1 MGAARASLGLP
12 STFIYPRVLASLSM
26 VLEPTGRKPDDEKE
40 AESKEDEE
48 VEEGEEA
55 VEGEEGEAAEGEAV
69 VEGEEEAEDA
79 PVVPVPIPEGAM
91 PAGEGRGPRGREGR
105 MLGRPSEEGYV
116 RTRLPDHKRGE
127 LFGIADSLQGGSRL
141 KVNCEDGKSRM
152 ARIPGKLKRRMWIR
166 EGDLVIIR
174 PWDFQNEKC
183 DVVFRYTKT
192 QASYLSRRG
201 MIPKQIDIF

>member
-1 MGAARASLGLP
+1 MALVPGKGDKKAP
-12 STFIYPRVLASLSM
+12 VE
-26 VLEPTGRKPDDEKE
+26 EPAEPDDVVEE
-40 AESKEDEE
+40 GEEVVEDEE
-48 VEEGEEA
+48 VEGGAVAEGEEIPIDPDA
-55 VEGEEGEAAEGEAV
+55 PAV
-69 VEGEEEAEDA
+69 V
-79 PVVPVPIPEGAM
+79 VPAIPEGAM

-116 RTRLPDHKRGE
+116 RVRMPDHKKAE

-166 EGDLVIIR
+166 EGDLVIVR

-201 MIPKQIDIF
+201 MIPKQIDVF

>member
-1 MGAARASLGLP
+1 
-12 STFIYPRVLASLSM
+12 M
-26 VLEPTGRKPDDEKE
+26 VPAPIHGKKKEEPTDEAAE
-40 AESKEDEE
+40 A
-48 VEEGEEA
+48 VEEA
-55 VEGEEGEAAEGEAV
+55 VEGEEVAEA
-69 VEGEEEAEDA
+69 VEGEEGAEGEVEDEIPPGA
-79 PVVPVPIPEGAM
+79 PVAVIPAIPEGAM

-116 RTRLPDHKRGE
+116 RVRLPDQKKGE
-127 LFGIADSLQGGSRL
+127 LFGIADALQGGSRL

-166 EGDLVIIR
+166 EGDLVIVR
-174 PWDFQNEKC
+174 PWDFQNDKC

-201 MIPKQIDIF
+201 MIPKQINIF

>member
-1 MGAARASLGLP
+1 
-12 STFIYPRVLASLSM
+12 M
-26 VLEPTGRKPDDEKE
+26 VLDPGRKEEPAEEVTDE
-40 AESKEDEE
+40 AE
-48 VEEGEEA
+48 VEEGEEGEA
-55 VEGEEGEAAEGEAV
+55 VEGEEGEEVLEEGEAG
-69 VEGEEEAEDA
+69 EGT
-79 PVVPVPIPEGAM
+79 PVAPVPIPEGAM

-116 RTRLPDHKRGE
+116 RVKLPDQKKGE

-174 PWDFQNEKC
+174 PWDFQNDKC

-201 MIPKQIDIF
+201 MIPKQIDVF

>member
-1 MGAARASLGLP
+1 
-12 STFIYPRVLASLSM
+12 M
-26 VLEPTGRKPDDEKE
+26 VLDPGKKDDEAKVDEE
-40 AESKEDEE
+40 AEE
-48 VEEGEEA
+48 VEEGEETEGG
-55 VEGEEGEAAEGEAV
+55 EGEGAE
-69 VEGEEEAEDA
+69 VEDEVPPDA
-79 PVVPVPIPEGAM
+79 PVAVVPAVPEGAM

-116 RTRLPDHKRGE
+116 RVRLPDHKKAE
-127 LFGIADSLQGGSRL
+127 LFGIADQLQGGSRL

-201 MIPKQIDIF
+201 MIPKQIDVF

>member
-1 MGAARASLGLP
+1 MTLGPGAGDP
-12 STFIYPRVLASLSM
+12 
-26 VLEPTGRKPDDEKE
+26 EK
-40 AESKEDEE
+40 K
-48 VEEGEEA
+48 V
-55 VEGEEGEAAEGEAV
+55 VEGEPEEPAESE
-69 VEGEEEAEDA
+69 EGEEEAGEEAEGAEETTA
-79 PVVPVPIPEGAM
+79 PAPAIPEGAM

-105 MLGRPSEEGYV
+105 MLGRATEEGYV
-116 RTRLPDHKRGE
+116 RVRLPDHKRAE

-166 EGDLVIIR
+166 EGDLVIVR

>member
-1 MGAARASLGLP
+1 MSLDPGKKVEEP
-12 STFIYPRVLASLSM
+12 KE
-26 VLEPTGRKPDDEKE
+26 EPTEE
-40 AESKEDEE
+40 TEEVEEVEE
-48 VEEGEEA
+48 VEEGAEGEA
-55 VEGEEGEAAEGEAV
+55 VEGE
-69 VEGEEEAEDA
+69 VEDEIPPGA
-79 PVVPVPIPEGAM
+79 PVAVIPAIPEGAM

-105 MLGRPSEEGYV
+105 MLGRASEEGYV
-116 RTRLPDHKRGE
+116 RVRLPDHKKGE

-201 MIPKQIDIF
+201 MIPKQIDVF

>member
-1 MGAARASLGLP
+1 
-12 STFIYPRVLASLSM
+12 
-26 VLEPTGRKPDDEKE
+26 
-40 AESKEDEE
+40 
-48 VEEGEEA
+48 
-55 VEGEEGEAAEGEAV
+55 
-69 VEGEEEAEDA
+69 
-79 PVVPVPIPEGAM
+79 
-91 PAGEGRGPRGREGR
+91 
-105 MLGRPSEEGYV
+105 MLGRPSEQGYV
-116 RTRLPDHKRGE
+116 RVRLPDQKKGE

-166 EGDLVIIR
+166 EGDLVIVR

>member
-1 MGAARASLGLP
+1 
-12 STFIYPRVLASLSM
+12 M
-26 VLEPTGRKPDDEKE
+26 VLEPTGRKPDEEKE
-40 AESKEDEE
+40 EVAEGDEAAEE
-48 VEEGEEA
+48 V
-55 VEGEEGEAAEGEAV
+55 VEGEEGEAVEGAEGAE
-69 VEGEEEAEDA
+69 VEDEIPEGA
-79 PVVPVPIPEGAM
+79 PVAVVPVPVIPEGAM

-105 MLGRPSEEGYV
+105 ALGRPSEEGYV
-116 RTRLPDHKRGE
+116 RVRLPDHKKAE
-127 LFGIADSLQGGSRL
+127 LFGIADQLQGGSRL